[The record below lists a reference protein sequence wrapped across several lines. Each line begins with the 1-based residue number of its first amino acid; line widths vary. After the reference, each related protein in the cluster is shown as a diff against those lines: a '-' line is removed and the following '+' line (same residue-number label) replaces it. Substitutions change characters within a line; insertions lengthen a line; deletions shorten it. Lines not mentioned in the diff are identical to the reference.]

1 MEGKITKIF
10 NAADQ
15 IQAEMIH
22 DHLKQNGIETMS
34 KQPGTGEYDSVQEAA
49 DQLVKV
55 VDTVEPDAKLVAKY
69 EAKYQQFRE
78 IYPALKGV
86 FQKFD

>member
-22 DHLKQNGIETMS
+22 DHLKPCPNNLE
-34 KQPGTGEYDSVQEAA
+34 QEN
-49 DQLVKV
+49 
-55 VDTVEPDAKLVAKY
+55 
-69 EAKYQQFRE
+69 
-78 IYPALKGV
+78 I
-86 FQKFD
+86 

>member
-1 MEGKITKIF
+1 MEDKITKIF

-34 KQPGTGEYDSVQEAA
+34 KQPGTGEYRVLQWGILFMERIFM
-49 DQLVKV
+49 LEKIR
-55 VDTVEPDAKLVAKY
+55 KL
-69 EAKYQQFRE
+69 R
-78 IYPALKGV
+78 
-86 FQKFD
+86 QKL

>member
-34 KQPGTGEYDSVQEAA
+34 KQPGTGEYMSIAMGILFMERIFM
-49 DQLVKV
+49 LEKIR
-55 VDTVEPDAKLVAKY
+55 KL
-69 EAKYQQFRE
+69 R
-78 IYPALKGV
+78 
-86 FQKFD
+86 QKL

>member
-22 DHLKQNGIETMS
+22 DHLKQNGIERDRKSTRLNSSHLWLSRMPS
-34 KQPGTGEYDSVQEAA
+34 SA
-49 DQLVKV
+49 
-55 VDTVEPDAKLVAKY
+55 
-69 EAKYQQFRE
+69 
-78 IYPALKGV
+78 
-86 FQKFD
+86 

>member
-34 KQPGTGEYDSVQEAA
+34 KQPGTGRIYEYCN
-49 DQLVKV
+49 
-55 VDTVEPDAKLVAKY
+55 
-69 EAKYQQFRE
+69 
-78 IYPALKGV
+78 GV
-86 FQKFD
+86 FCLWNGYLC

>member
-34 KQPGTGEYDSVQEAA
+34 KQPGTGGIYEYCN
-49 DQLVKV
+49 
-55 VDTVEPDAKLVAKY
+55 
-69 EAKYQQFRE
+69 
-78 IYPALKGV
+78 GV
-86 FQKFD
+86 FCLWNGYLC

>member
-22 DHLKQNGIETMS
+22 DHLKQNGIESMS
-34 KQPGTGEYDSVQEAA
+34 KQPGTGEYMSITMGYSVYGTDIYVRE
-49 DQLVKV
+49 DQNIV
-55 VDTVEPDAKLVAKY
+55 VQLS
-69 EAKYQQFRE
+69 R
-78 IYPALKGV
+78 
-86 FQKFD
+86 QKSKTFIMN